1 MADESR
7 REALKLIEPFILN
20 GHRYGFYQ
28 AIRWLK
34 NISKQLQALGHQ
46 PLRLKILPQ
55 LSLDFIGNDIR
66 QAIYH
71 PDTHTIEIIVTFLAL
86 YGTAS
91 PLPTFYTEDLM
102 FEVSEDIT
110 VGKDFL
116 DIFHQILYQ
125 KLYDV
130 WLKYKLNQCA
140 FEHKNISYI
149 NKLYHMIGLGDQT
162 LRQMVPNAK
171 SLIKYVGLLNQQP
184 RSAKALETLLKD
196 YFEVSVKVTSAY
208 RTTETIS
215 KLQQVRLGMAN
226 HCLGKEI
233 YLGQKLKAASFSIAL
248 NIDNL
253 SYEKFNL
260 FSYQQ
265 PYAKALAFLINF
277 FSFAPMKCFVTISL
291 KRNYVKNL
299 VLGDHNWSKLGQNT
313 WLGLKKKM
321 TYQTSYE
328 IG

>member
-1 MADESR
+1 MANESG
-7 REALKLIEPFILN
+7 REAIKLIEPFIAN

-34 NISKQLQALGHQ
+34 NMSNRLQGMGYQ
-46 PLRLKILPQ
+46 PLRLKVLPR
-55 LSLDFIGNDIR
+55 LSLDFIGNDISDV
-66 QAIYH
+66 IYH
-71 PDTHTIEIIVTFLAL
+71 SESHTVEIVVTFLAL

-102 FEVSEDIT
+102 FELSEDIT

-130 WLKYKLNQCA
+130 WLKYKLNQCV
-140 FEHKNISYI
+140 FEHKKKSYI
-149 NKLYHMIGLGDQT
+149 NKLYHLIGLGDQT
-162 LRQMVPNAK
+162 LRKMVPNAK

-184 RSAKALETLLKD
+184 RSAKSLETLLKD
-196 YFEVSVKVTSAY
+196 YFEVPINVISAY
-208 RTTETIS
+208 CSIETIE
-215 KLQQVRLGMAN
+215 KPQQLRLGLAN
-226 HCLGKEI
+226 HSLGKETYI
-233 YLGQKLKAASFSIAL
+233 GQKVKSASFSIG
-248 NIDNL
+248 IKIENL

-277 FSFAPMKCFVTISL
+277 FANAPIKCFVSISL
-291 KRNYVKNL
+291 KQDCVNNLTLSNY
-299 VLGDHNWSKLGQNT
+299 NWSKLGQNT
-313 WLGLKKKM
+313 WLGVKGKK
-321 TYQTSYE
+321 TYQSSYQ